1 MRVGA
6 GAGGAGQAPPLLGRV
21 LGSLP
26 ARQGSGGHSRGHPA
40 SAERYEYEEEV
51 DLVTGEVY
59 ELPCR
64 EDNMRTSHAQEGAGA
79 QR

>member
-6 GAGGAGQAPPLLGRV
+6 SAGCAGQAFPLSRRV

-26 ARQGSGGHSRGHPA
+26 ARQDSGGDSRGRPV
-40 SAERYEYEEEV
+40 SAEHYEYEEEV
-51 DLVTGEVY
+51 DLRTGEVY

-64 EDNMRTSHAQEGAGA
+64 EDNMRTSHAEEGAGA